1 MRHSW
6 KTSPLTVV
14 LIILGVVL
22 VGLVV
27 FGFLHGRGQRAYLV
41 SAVTHQMDAHSTS
54 IAALLSEVGG
64 RSPSQLEDAIFEELQ
79 RAPSTSLITREMVSV
94 RQSTGSVLECVIDTT
109 SLGLQARRIQQ
120 ARVSIPT
127 P

>member
-6 KTSPLTVV
+6 QTSPVTVI
-14 LIILGVVL
+14 LIIVGAGL
-22 VGLVV
+22 VGSVV
-27 FGFLHGRGQRAYLV
+27 FSILHSRRQQEYLV
-41 SAVTHQMDAHSTS
+41 SAVTHQMDAHSSS
-54 IAALLSEVGG
+54 IAALLSGGGG
-64 RSPSQLEDAIFEELQ
+64 RSPSQLEDAVFEELQ

-94 RQSTGSVLECVIDTT
+94 RQSTGSLLECVIDTT

-120 ARVSIPT
+120 ARATIPT